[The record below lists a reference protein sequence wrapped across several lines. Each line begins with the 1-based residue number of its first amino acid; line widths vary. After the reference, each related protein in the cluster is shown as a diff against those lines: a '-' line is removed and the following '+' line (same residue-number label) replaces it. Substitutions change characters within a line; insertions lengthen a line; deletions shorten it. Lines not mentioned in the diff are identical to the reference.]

1 MTPVMKNSSVRR
13 HGLAIVVV
21 IWAIAITGLLTS
33 SLMVFSGRQ
42 SMLGTEVQNRVS
54 ARWAARAGVEST
66 IAKMAEITRYPD
78 PNDALLLYLVMEQDG
93 VARGETVGASWSI
106 EYSADGKP
114 DFPGP
119 MDEHSKLNVNNE
131 SLRPYLNI
139 LFYPLAFGVYDSI
152 TDWLDSDDDPSA
164 LGVERDW
171 YLSLDARYEPR
182 NGPIWHVAEMELI
195 AGIDPEDVRGEDWNL
210 NNRMDLSEND
220 GMETLPVDEPN
231 DFLEAG
237 WSEFLT
243 ARSHGGGLSTSGQ
256 DRIWLQAAD
265 PLDIIDRIETITLPQ
280 AQYLISQAQDPE
292 WELSSLVLSNP
303 PPDLQ
308 RQNRFGSPD
317 NQEQDL
323 TGVGFDPEQI
333 GLILGELTTET
344 PHRPGW
350 GKLNINMVA
359 STLLYEIFQDEER
372 LVDDILAMRARRSEG
387 IISMMDLWELPDISE
402 ELMSRL
408 LTVFD
413 TQSNVFTIISKGKS
427 PGSQQEVEMIVVV
440 DRSTIPVQILEYRE
454 N

>member
-1 MTPVMKNSSVRR
+1 MIHPRSTTQARR
-13 HGLAIVVV
+13 AGLAIVVV

-33 SLMVFSGRQ
+33 SLMVFAGRQ
-42 SMLGTEVQNRVS
+42 SMLGTEVQNRVA
-54 ARWAARAGVEST
+54 ARWAARAGVEAT
-66 IAKMAEITRYPD
+66 IAKMAEITKYPD
-78 PNDALLLYLVMEQDG
+78 PQDALLLYLVMEQDG
-93 VARGETVGASWSI
+93 VARGETTGASWNI
-106 EYSADGKP
+106 EYSADGKR

-119 MDEHSKLNVNNE
+119 MDEHSKLNVNND

-152 TDWLDSDDDPSA
+152 TDWIDSDDDPSA

-195 AGIDPEDVRGEDWNL
+195 AGVDPEDVRGEDWNL
-210 NNRMDLSEND
+210 NNRMDDSEND
-220 GMETLPVDEPN
+220 GMETLPVDDPN

-256 DRIWLQAAD
+256 ERIWLQAAD
-265 PLDIIDRIETITLPQ
+265 PLDVIDRIETLSLQQ
-280 AQYLISQAQDPE
+280 AQSLISQAQDPD

-303 PPDLQ
+303 PEDLQ
-308 RQNRFGSPD
+308 RRNRFESP
-317 NQEQDL
+317 NEGNAQSSSQ
-323 TGVGFDPEQI
+323 FDPEQI
-333 GLILGELTTET
+333 SLILGELTTKA
-344 PHRPGW
+344 PHRPSW
-350 GKLNINMVA
+350 GKLNINTVP
-359 STLLYEIFQDEER
+359 STLLYEVFQDEER
-372 LVDDILAMRARRSEG
+372 LVDDILAMRARQSEG
-387 IISMMDLWELPDISE
+387 IISMMDLWELPDINE

-408 LTVFD
+408 LTLFD
-413 TQSNVFTIISKGKS
+413 TQSNVFTIISRGKS

-440 DRSTIPVQILEYRE
+440 DRSTIPIQILEYRE

>member
-1 MTPVMKNSSVRR
+1 MNRPLSTSAGRR
-13 HGLAIVVV
+13 SGLAIVVV

-42 SMLGTEVQNRVS
+42 SMLGTEVQNRVA
-54 ARWAARAGVEST
+54 ARWAARAGVEAT
-66 IAKMAEITRYPD
+66 IAKLAEITKYPD
-78 PNDALLLYLVMEQDG
+78 PDDALLLYLVMEQDG
-93 VARGETVGASWSI
+93 VARGETNGASWNI
-106 EYSADGKP
+106 EYSADGKK

-119 MDEHSKLNVNNE
+119 MDEHSKLNVNNDA
-131 SLRPYLNI
+131 LRPYLNI
-139 LFYPLAFGVYDSI
+139 LFYPLSFGVYDSI
-152 TDWLDSDDDPSA
+152 NDWIDADDDPSA

-195 AGIDPEDVRGEDWNL
+195 AGVDPEDVRGEDWNL
-210 NNRMDLSEND
+210 NNRMDASEND
-220 GMETLPVDEPN
+220 GMETLPIDEPN

-256 DRIWLQAAD
+256 ERIWLQAAE
-265 PLDIIDRIETITLPQ
+265 PLDIIDRIETLTLQQ
-280 AQYLISQAQDPE
+280 AQSLISQAQDPD
-292 WELSSLVLSNP
+292 WELSSLVLANP

-308 RQNRFGSPD
+308 RRNRF
-317 NQEQDL
+317 QDQNDDQQSQSEL
-323 TGVGFDPEQI
+323 TFDPEQI
-333 GLILGELTTET
+333 ALILGELTTNA
-344 PHRPGW
+344 PHRPSW
-350 GKLNINMVA
+350 GKLNINTVP
-359 STLLYEIFQDEER
+359 SSLLYEVFQDEER
-372 LVDDILAMRARRSEG
+372 LVDDILAMRARRAEG
-387 IISMMDLWELPDISE
+387 IITMMDLWELPDINE

-408 LTVFD
+408 LTMFD
-413 TQSNVFTIISKGKS
+413 THSNVFTIISKGKS